1 MGPRA
6 KLKALQKRAGE
17 LSAIGEKRDF
27 TAAELA
33 EVEKVSAELKSVRA
47 EVERLDRSAATLKA
61 IEEDTGE
68 SDGSAP
74 GFLNLKARPF
84 VRALADGM
92 LADTG
97 VGRKALVAGG
107 AVSEVQIDQTP
118 VPEGRP
124 LTGLLQVIPAIQSAA
139 RFEYL
144 RQVSRDLQAAPV
156 AAGGTKPTSTLG
168 LEKVPG
174 ELNVV
179 AHVSEPIDHY
189 MLEDAPAL
197 EQFVGSEMAYGILR
211 ALEGQILN
219 GTGTAPSL
227 VGLLSATGVQAQA
240 FATDVLTTARKAIT
254 LLEADGLVPSAFVFA
269 PADWEAVEL
278 SRTDSG
284 AGKLEMVDQPVNRA
298 ERRLWG
304 VPVVTSPE
312 AVAGQAVLL
321 SEDSVAL
328 RVDRGLQ
335 LRVSENVGTDFTTNQ
350 VRMRAELRAEVQLS
364 RPGGVVVVE
373 TVSGV

>member
-47 EVERLDRSAATLKA
+47 EVERLDRNAAALKA
-61 IEEDTGE
+61 IEEDTGDE
-68 SDGSAP
+68 DGSAP

-84 VRALADGM
+84 VRALVDGM

-97 VGRKALVAGG
+97 VGRKALVTGG
-107 AVSEVQIDQTP
+107 SVAPLQIDQTP

-197 EQFVGSEMAYGILR
+197 ESFIGSELAYGVLR

-240 FATDVLTTARKAIT
+240 FATDLLTTARKAIT
-254 LLEADGLVPSAFVFA
+254 LLEGDGLVPSAFVFA

-284 AGKLEMVDQPVNRA
+284 TGKLEMVDQPVNRA
-298 ERRLWG
+298 ERKLWG

-321 SEDSVAL
+321 SD
-328 RVDRGLQ
+328 GLGEQ
-335 LRVSENVGTDFTTNQ
+335 WN
-350 VRMRAELRAEVQLS
+350 S
-364 RPGGVVVVE
+364 RWR
-373 TVSGV
+373 